1 MRSSTVPCN
10 LPHRAF
16 FASGGALVCSIA
28 CCLWHGRELE
38 NYEEGEKKE
47 MVELYTDGEYGGG
60 REKGKGLKPEEA
72 QQVIDI
78 MARNKEFF
86 VDRAILRPIGQP
98 AARFPSSVLP
108 SQRRDE
114 MCTVSACL
122 SLDEHSC

>member
-1 MRSSTVPCN
+1 M
-10 LPHRAF
+10 
-16 FASGGALVCSIA
+16 
-28 CCLWHGRELE
+28 WHGRELE

-98 AARFPSSVLP
+98 AA
-108 SQRRDE
+108 
-114 MCTVSACL
+114 
-122 SLDEHSC
+122 

>member
-10 LPHRAF
+10 LPRRAF

-60 REKGKGLKPEEA
+60 RDKGKGLKPEEA

-98 AARFPSSVLP
+98 VARLPIVCSAIATPGQSVHRFGMPL
-108 SQRRDE
+108 
-114 MCTVSACL
+114 L
-122 SLDEHSC
+122 G

>member
-1 MRSSTVPCN
+1 M
-10 LPHRAF
+10 
-16 FASGGALVCSIA
+16 
-28 CCLWHGRELE
+28 WHGRELE

-78 MARNKEFF
+78 MARNKDFF

-98 AARFPSSVLP
+98 AARLP
-108 SQRRDE
+108 IICSAIATPGRRLHRFG
-114 MCTVSACL
+114 MPL
-122 SLDEHSC
+122 LG